1 MMKKA
6 GPDPLAETPS
16 SGRQRM
22 VVVIQMPA
30 AARTATTMPALARER
45 SRLECKADENDLSG
59 LCQGLDRGTFAC
71 RFGRRRAR
79 RRPGIALRIRRAG
92 EVR

>member
-6 GPDPLAETPS
+6 GPDPLAETAS

-30 AARTATTMPALARER
+30 AARTATTMPAMLQLPRRGSA
-45 SRLECKADENDLSG
+45 G
-59 LCQGLDRGTFAC
+59 MQGG
-71 RFGRRRAR
+71 
-79 RRPGIALRIRRAG
+79 
-92 EVR
+92 